1 MVRGGANDPPRGLS
15 SPGLAVSVF
24 FGSLFRLQDSCS
36 PLEAV
41 LLRTEDRELGRSG
54 FLDWLSAAWI
64 PLKGSNQVSFRR
76 PSLITTSLGIRSERC
91 APLRRVGDIETDRSR
106 IRRSRWQKTEK
117 GGQLGGSDPACCRT
131 MSRALTVPSEQVRG
145 GTTGR

>member
-1 MVRGGANDPPRGLS
+1 MVREDVNDPPRRLS

-24 FGSLFRLQDSCS
+24 FGLLFRSEDSCS
-36 PLEAV
+36 PLAAV
-41 LLRTEDRELGRSG
+41 LLRTENRELGRSG
-54 FLDWLSAAWI
+54 FLDWLFALWI
-64 PLKGSNQVSFRR
+64 LLEGSNQISFRR

-91 APLRRVGDIETDRSR
+91 APLRRVGDFETDRSR

-131 MSRALTVPSEQVRG
+131 MSRAFNVPSEQVRG